1 MILRMGYVPVVD
13 ATGANIITEFV
24 KKLSKYDTKIIFPI
38 SKQPRRVLHDALNQ
52 DGITH
57 LNISTASTFEN
68 ALKMAKRYLKKSQDN
83 NIEKAVD
90 LKS

>member
-38 SKQPRRVLHDALNQ
+38 SKNSRGAFCTMP
-52 DGITH
+52 
-57 LNISTASTFEN
+57 
-68 ALKMAKRYLKKSQDN
+68 
-83 NIEKAVD
+83 
-90 LKS
+90 